1 MYFALVLPQLVIR
14 NYQKQ
19 SKAKKLVNVM
29 RICTT
34 ALLDVKNLSSFLST
48 DGLNLFLSLKTD
60 LEKRSRF
67 LINLTGSIRQSYANL
82 GD

>member
-1 MYFALVLPQLVIR
+1 MYFALVLSQLVIR

-29 RICTT
+29 RICST
-34 ALLDVKNLSSFLST
+34 ASLDVKNLSSFLST

>member
-34 ALLDVKNLSSFLST
+34 ASLDVKNLSSFLST

-67 LINLTGSIRQSYANL
+67 LINLKGSIRQSYANL

>member
-1 MYFALVLPQLVIR
+1 MYFALVLSQLVIR

-34 ALLDVKNLSSFLST
+34 ASLDVKNLSSFLST

-67 LINLTGSIRQSYANL
+67 LINLSYANL

>member
-1 MYFALVLPQLVIR
+1 MYFALVLSQLVIR

-29 RICTT
+29 HICTT
-34 ALLDVKNLSSFLST
+34 ASLDVKNLSSFLST

-67 LINLTGSIRQSYANL
+67 LINLSYANL

>member
-1 MYFALVLPQLVIR
+1 MIR

-34 ALLDVKNLSSFLST
+34 ASLDVKNLSSFLST

-67 LINLTGSIRQSYANL
+67 LINLTGSISQSYANL

>member
-1 MYFALVLPQLVIR
+1 MIR

-34 ALLDVKNLSSFLST
+34 ASLDVKNLSSFLST

-60 LEKRSRF
+60 LEKQSRF
-67 LINLTGSIRQSYANL
+67 IDLTGSIRQSYANL

>member
-34 ALLDVKNLSSFLST
+34 ASLDVKNLSSFLST

-67 LINLTGSIRQSYANL
+67 LINLSYANL

>member
-1 MYFALVLPQLVIR
+1 MYFALVLSQLVIR

-34 ALLDVKNLSSFLST
+34 ASLDVKNLSSFLST

>member
-34 ALLDVKNLSSFLST
+34 ASLDVKNLSSFLST

-67 LINLTGSIRQSYANL
+67 SINKTGSISQSYANL

>member
-1 MYFALVLPQLVIR
+1 MIR

-34 ALLDVKNLSSFLST
+34 ASLDVKNLSSFLST

-60 LEKRSRF
+60 LEKRSSF
-67 LINLTGSIRQSYANL
+67 LIDLTGSIGQSYAYL

>member
-1 MYFALVLPQLVIR
+1 
-14 NYQKQ
+14 
-19 SKAKKLVNVM
+19 M
-29 RICTT
+29 RSCMT
-34 ALLDVKNLSSFLST
+34 ASLDVKNLSSFLST

-67 LINLTGSIRQSYANL
+67 FIDLTGSIRQSYANL

>member
-34 ALLDVKNLSSFLST
+34 ASLDVKNLSSFLST
-48 DGLNLFLSLKTD
+48 EGLNLFLSLKTD